1 MKIDYL
7 QYYIGFLLLYY
18 SHALFYGGG
27 QSFRRNTSL
36 AWAISRDLIWLL
48 FLFITV
54 LIYYKQKNTTEKE
67 TYEVWEGYR
76 RFCVYLMLAYVSYAL
91 ISLSHLSHKNYID
104 ILHHDF
110 RNIMMY
116 MPIIFFMPV
125 WITSSSDIKKY
136 VNTFL
141 FLGGIVSIFG
151 IISKVL
157 PYPFLTWDGRI
168 VSTLSDPNNL
178 AFFLNLMI
186 FILVSN
192 ISLSTTYSKK
202 SLLGLLVFLIA
213 LSLTDS
219 LTIFASFFLGI
230 LLIMVILRRRLVF
243 NLSIILLM
251 VFLIFNSY
259 IGNLFPSIKN
269 EENRAVKLL
278 KNKEKEDLPSIRIR
292 MEQIKVFLHFLSVAP
307 FYDKMLGDRTLT
319 EYKTH
324 DSQYLNIIRNNGI
337 LTFILLFTLF
347 FSLIPISY
355 AKYKL
360 FLVAGDIHSGS
371 LCIAFSAFMITTL
384 FVSFNSTAF
393 LNRFP
398 LSFIFYFFSGLIIF
412 IRPKGPESKNV
423 IVLADTD
430 TTAIGK
436 VTV

>member
-7 QYYIGFLLLYY
+7 QYYIGFSLLYY

-27 QSFRRNTSL
+27 QSFRRNTPL

-54 LIYYKQKNTTEKE
+54 LIHYKQKNTTEKE
-67 TYEVWEGYR
+67 TYEAWEGYR
-76 RFCVYLMLAYVSYAL
+76 RFCVYLILAYVSYAL
-91 ISLSHLSHKNYID
+91 ISLSHLTHKNYID

-125 WITSSSDIKKY
+125 WITSSADIKKY

-151 IISKVL
+151 IISKAL
-157 PYPFLTWDGRI
+157 PYPFLTWDGRT

-178 AFFLNLMI
+178 AFLLNLMI
-186 FILVSN
+186 FILVSK

-251 VFLIFNSY
+251 LFLIFSSH
-259 IGNLFPSIKN
+259 IGNLFPSTK
-269 EENRAVKLL
+269 ENRAVKLL
-278 KNKEKEDLPSIRIR
+278 KNKGEDLPSIRIR
-292 MEQIKVFLHFLSVAP
+292 IGQNKEFFNFLSVAP
-307 FYDKMLGDRTLT
+307 FYDKMLGDRALT

-360 FLVAGDIHSGS
+360 FLVSGDIHSGS

-398 LSFIFYFFSGLIIF
+398 LSFIFYFFSGLIVF
-412 IRPKGPESKNV
+412 MRPKGPESKNV